1 MSYHVFFEFSEGL
14 SAPLKVPKGTLAS
27 TLEHVQHIES
37 ALGFETEQYRDNPP
51 RWKNKTPKPEVSDK
65 DFCLEAEWH
74 NRWVESL
81 YHHFGE
87 WSEKP
92 VADGEEITPEDAN
105 SFWHALTMIDVPP
118 SRWTEDYYRSRMTSL
133 YEVMRGRENEGVSF
147 NEKPLTPKQAGAVI
161 LLFET
166 YLDAHDLRLD
176 VPKGCDHLATS
187 QDEGYEYCDKC
198 GLVTRE
204 HFRDCKRRGC
214 PVKKE
219 YKAMGWDMPC

>member
-1 MSYHVFFEFSEGL
+1 MSYHLFFEFSAGL
-14 SAPLKVPKGTLAS
+14 DSSLKVPKGTLS
-27 TLEHVQHIES
+27 DILNHVSHIES
-37 ALGFETEQYRDNPP
+37 VLGYKSERYKDDPP
-51 RWKNKTPKPEVSDK
+51 RWENKTPKDGVTD
-65 DFCLEAEWH
+65 DTFCIEAEQH

-81 YHHFGE
+81 YRRFGE

-92 VADGEEITPEDAN
+92 VVDGEEITPEDAMK
-105 SFWHALTMIDVPP
+105 FWHALTMIDVPLE
-118 SRWTEDYYRSRMTSL
+118 RWTADYYRSRMEAL
-133 YEVMRGRENEGVSF
+133 YEVMRGHEMEGISF
-147 NEKPLTPKQAGAVI
+147 DEKPLTPKQAGAVI
-161 LLFET
+161 RLFET
-166 YLDAHDLRLD
+166 YLDAHDQRLD